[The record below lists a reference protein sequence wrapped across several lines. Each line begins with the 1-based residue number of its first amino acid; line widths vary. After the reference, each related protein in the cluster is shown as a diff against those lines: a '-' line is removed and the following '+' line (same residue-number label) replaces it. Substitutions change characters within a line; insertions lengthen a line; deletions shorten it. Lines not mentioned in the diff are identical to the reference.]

1 MIKKVNIIYRH
12 YMNKMRNNRTS
23 FALLAGSALLVAT
36 LFSSC
41 SSSDGETKEKKENK
55 DSTAAK
61 APAPAE
67 SFVLQKGTLSTTLY
81 VPGELI
87 AYQQVD
93 LYAKENSFVKRL
105 YVDVGSEVR
114 EGQLLV
120 TMEAPELASQ
130 LASAQSRVKSQEAIY
145 IASKSNY
152 DRLVETSKTPGTI
165 SQNDIDQAD
174 ARRKSDLAQW
184 DAAKSAYAEI
194 AETLKYLEIRAPF
207 NGVISARNVNPGAYV
222 GPSGKGSELPLFTLQ
237 EQKHLRL
244 VVSVP
249 EAYTGYLTDKDE
261 VKFSVK
267 SRPSEVF
274 HAKVKRLAGALD
286 LRLRA
291 ERIEMDVIN
300 NDKKLLP
307 GMVAEVNVPLPAR
320 DSTFVVPTSAVV
332 NSTERLFII
341 RVVDQKAEWVDVK
354 KGREENGKTEIYASS
369 LKEGDQIIKVASE
382 ERRNG
387 SPVH

>member
-1 MIKKVNIIYRH
+1 
-12 YMNKMRNNRTS
+12 MNKMRNNRTS
-23 FALLAGSALLVAT
+23 FALFAASALLVAT
-36 LFSSC
+36 LFGSC
-41 SSSDGETKEKKENK
+41 SSSDGETKEKNEKK

-61 APAPAE
+61 TPAPAQ

-249 EAYTGYLTDKDE
+249 EAYTGYLTNKDE

-267 SRPSEVF
+267 ARPSEVF

-286 LRLRA
+286 NRLRA

-332 NSTERLFII
+332 NSTERLFVI